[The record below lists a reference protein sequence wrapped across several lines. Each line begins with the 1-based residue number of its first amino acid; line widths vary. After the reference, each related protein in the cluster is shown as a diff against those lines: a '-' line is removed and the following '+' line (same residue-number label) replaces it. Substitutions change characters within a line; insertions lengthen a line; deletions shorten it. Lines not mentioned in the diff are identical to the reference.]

1 MTWKNRQRAWRPR
14 ERARGAAA
22 LRGVDVIERSEQSG
36 PVELGEDPADL
47 AYRAL
52 LDHATT
58 CGRCAA
64 NWREC
69 PTRRALSETLRQV
82 R

>member
-1 MTWKNRQRAWRPR
+1 M
-14 ERARGAAA
+14 
-22 LRGVDVIERSEQSG
+22 IERGEQSG
-36 PVELGEDPADL
+36 PMELRDSPADL

-52 LDHATT
+52 LDHATA
-58 CGRCAA
+58 CRRCAA

-69 PTRRALSETLRQV
+69 PTRRALSETLRRV

>member
-1 MTWKNRQRAWRPR
+1 MAEHTEPDPLAGP
-14 ERARGAAA
+14 A
-22 LRGVDVIERSEQSG
+22 LT
-36 PVELGEDPADL
+36 PVAV

-52 LDHATT
+52 LDHATQ
-58 CGRCAA
+58 CHRCVA

-69 PTRRALSETLRQV
+69 AARRALSETLRRV

>member
-1 MTWKNRQRAWRPR
+1 M
-14 ERARGAAA
+14 
-22 LRGVDVIERSEQSG
+22 IERGEQSG
-36 PVELGEDPADL
+36 PAELGDSPADL

-52 LDHATT
+52 LTHATT
-58 CGRCAA
+58 CHRCAA

-69 PTRRALSETLRQV
+69 PIRRALSERLRQV